1 MPKVAYDWS
10 KVIYYKIVCNNLQI
24 KECYVGQTQNFTKR
38 KCYHKE
44 ACLSS
49 KCNRHNLKVYQFIRI
64 NGGWENWTMVMV
76 EQFSCDNRL
85 QADQRERYW
94 IETLNAN
101 LNSRIPSRT
110 QQERT
115 PIYTA
120 NRDKEQKRIYNN
132 TINYP
137 REKLK
142 KLYLAELLCFNV

>member
-1 MPKVAYDWS
+1 
-10 KVIYYKIVCNNLQI
+10 
-24 KECYVGQTQNFTKR
+24 
-38 KCYHKE
+38 
-44 ACLSS
+44 
-49 KCNRHNLKVYQFIRI
+49 
-64 NGGWENWTMVMV
+64 MVMV